1 MCYGLVKIQKTGEK
15 IEGDTMFLSEAKP
28 EDALVFIG
36 FNGDDEDYE
45 KVLEM
50 GLSVGVMV
58 IVKGVD
64 DEGIL
69 VEFEDGRQIKIEKK
83 FAEKIVVNP
92 V

>member
-1 MCYGLVKIQKTGEK
+1 MY
-15 IEGDTMFLSEAKP
+15 LSEAKP

-36 FNGDDEDYE
+36 FNGNDEDYE

-58 IVKGVD
+58 IVKAVED
-64 DEGIL
+64 DGIL
-69 VEFEDGRQIKIEKK
+69 VEFEDGKQVKIDKK
-83 FAEKIVVNP
+83 YAEKIVVNP